1 MEASIKCNQ
10 QWIDLKKYLEIYGD
24 FVLKCPLLT
33 DEVIGET
40 EEEIFSMDNSER
52 TELSVER
59 VKLIFNEKMD
69 ERIIYEESDDMTE
82 IYKDIFVDEEKDAII
97 KDVISKMVAD
107 IRKRR
112 NYE

>member
-1 MEASIKCNQ
+1 MEVSIKCNQ

-24 FVLKCPLLT
+24 FVLKNPLLT

-69 ERIIYEESDDMTE
+69 ERIIYEESEDMTD
-82 IYKDIFVDEEKDAII
+82 IYEDIFVDEGKDAII
-97 KDVISKMVAD
+97 KDAISKMVAD